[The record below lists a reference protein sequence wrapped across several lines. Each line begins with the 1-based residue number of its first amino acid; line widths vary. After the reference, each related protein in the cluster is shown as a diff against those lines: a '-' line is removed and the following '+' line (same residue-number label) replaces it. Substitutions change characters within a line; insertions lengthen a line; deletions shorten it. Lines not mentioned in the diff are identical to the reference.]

1 MGHPLGGGRAR
12 DGRVARRGRAADRL
26 HEGDVAVRAAPD
38 DARLHRGAGRQNYIE
53 VYDVIHPLQP
63 IEDPRPLRVSP
74 FHEREVALGACFLEG
89 SGWERPQWFQ
99 ANEGL
104 LERYGAGVPA
114 RDAWSARYWS
124 PIAGAE
130 ALLDARRRRALRHD
144 EPQAAGGHRT
154 WRAGVPRRS
163 DDHAL
168 DRPVGTVVYTL
179 MLDERGGILPI

>member
-1 MGHPLGGGRAR
+1 M
-12 DGRVARRGRAADRL
+12 
-26 HEGDVAVRAAPD
+26 
-38 DARLHRGAGRQNYIE
+38 
-53 VYDVIHPLQP
+53 
-63 IEDPRPLRVSP
+63 
-74 FHEREVALGACFLEG
+74 ALGACFLEG

-130 ALLDARRRRALRHD
+130 ALATRDGVALYDMTSLKRLEVTGRGALAFLDGL
-144 EPQAAGGHRT
+144 T
-154 WRAGVPRRS
+154 TN
-163 DDHAL
+163 AL

-179 MLDERGGILPI
+179 MLDERGGILST